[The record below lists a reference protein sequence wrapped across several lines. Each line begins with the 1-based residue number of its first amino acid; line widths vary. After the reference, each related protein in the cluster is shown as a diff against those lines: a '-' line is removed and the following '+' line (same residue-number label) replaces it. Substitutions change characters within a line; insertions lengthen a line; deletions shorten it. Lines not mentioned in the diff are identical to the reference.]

1 MRGAARRGEGIMVY
15 CKRDGILRPPANS
28 IGSAGKADRAAPETG
43 RDRRKTTRLFMNWEA
58 QQELDTMPAWRVR
71 PQVSTGDLRDY
82 CVCGCFAADNTDVT
96 VDELGD
102 IFQASLNSSSAG
114 FNEDPYAAAVLLGI
128 FAQLGL
134 EFTEIIMRSKPAIC
148 AKYRSRPW
156 SV

>member
-1 MRGAARRGEGIMVY
+1 
-15 CKRDGILRPPANS
+15 
-28 IGSAGKADRAAPETG
+28 
-43 RDRRKTTRLFMNWEA
+43 MNWEA

-128 FAQLGL
+128 FAQLGASL
-134 EFTEIIMRSKPAIC
+134 RERPKPLFDEGKFPTPDFSVVLYRLVVLPFAQDKWGVDHWLALGSWC
-148 AKYRSRPW
+148 SETRSRMPYHPA
-156 SV
+156 